1 MMRFLLKERIAE
13 KEFHEKRRITVE
25 EVARETNISRH
36 TLSRIMNT
44 FGYVAKTD
52 AIDKLCSYFGVQA
65 GKIMEHIED
74 TEN

>member
-1 MMRFLLKERIAE
+1 MSTLIASAAPATRILNKNSTFLQIL
-13 KEFHEKRRITVE
+13 
-25 EVARETNISRH
+25 N

-44 FGYVAKTD
+44 FGYVAKTN
-52 AIDKLCSYFGVQA
+52 AIDKLCAYFGVPV

>member
-1 MMRFLLKERIAE
+1 MY
-13 KEFHEKRRITVE
+13 
-25 EVARETNISRH
+25 

-44 FGYVAKTD
+44 FGYVAKIN
-52 AIDKLCSYFGVQA
+52 AIDKLCAYFGVPV